1 MNIVLYQNLFKVTAV
16 INIIGGVAAVF
27 GTPLYLELF
36 YGVSESNRLLQFY
49 HINFWIIVFAM
60 GIGYWFLSLD
70 PIRFRPIALLGAIGK
85 LSASISWIIMIYLG
99 EGSLLLL
106 GGVIF
111 DLFFGILM
119 ALFYFRSRES
129 MV

>member
-16 INIIGGVAAVF
+16 INIIGGVTAVL

>member
-16 INIIGGVAAVF
+16 INIIGGFSAVF
-27 GTPLYLELF
+27 GMPLYLKLF
-36 YGVSESNRLLQFY
+36 YGVSEASRSLQFY

-85 LSASISWIIMIYLG
+85 LSASVSWIIMIYLG
-99 EGSLLLL
+99 EGSLLLIPA
-106 GGVIF
+106 VIF
-111 DLFFGILM
+111 DGFFGILM
-119 ALFYFRSRES
+119 ALFYLRSRER